1 MDDVMNTSACYH
13 DCHAA
18 WLALRRSR
26 WRDARLHPF
35 ISIKYET
42 RFRANDFSSYVRGIY
57 MMYFFIFTGVIV
69 LYFGIRV
76 WIGSRKMEFYGD
88 SIKNNS
94 RDAREKAYE
103 KSAQHAQQLRNNSN
117 QNGSGG
123 GPMG

>member
-1 MDDVMNTSACYH
+1 
-13 DCHAA
+13 
-18 WLALRRSR
+18 
-26 WRDARLHPF
+26 
-35 ISIKYET
+35 
-42 RFRANDFSSYVRGIY
+42 